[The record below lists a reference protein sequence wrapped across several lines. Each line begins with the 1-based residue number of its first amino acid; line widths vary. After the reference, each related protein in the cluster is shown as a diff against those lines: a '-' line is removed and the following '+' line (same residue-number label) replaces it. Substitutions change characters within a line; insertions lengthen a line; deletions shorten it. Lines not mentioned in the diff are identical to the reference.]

1 MEGGEILMPE
11 VEQQRPRTLLIFI
24 SLTLALC
31 IPAAVWIIDYMG
43 KFGMLSKGLAISD
56 EVDAELSRRGVQCTE
71 DSTLVIPDGALNH
84 DEFLGQNRFIASFSL
99 LRSDGS
105 SLAAD
110 VRLTRIQP
118 SAPWLEG
125 VRDGEV
131 IRLRFQCMQ
140 QKVIWC
146 IETDG
151 VVRRFHGPS
160 LRGCPASLPAPPIA
174 ARRLTPIRP

>member
-1 MEGGEILMPE
+1 MPE
-11 VEQQRPRTLLIFI
+11 AEQQRPRTLLIVV
-24 SLTLALC
+24 SLTLTLC
-31 IPAAVWIIDYMG
+31 IPAAAWIIDYMG
-43 KFGMLSKGLAISD
+43 KFGMFSKGLAISD
-56 EVDAELSRRGVQCTE
+56 EVNAELSRLGVECTE
-71 DSTLVIPDGALNH
+71 DSALLIPDGALDN

-99 LRSDGS
+99 FRSDSS

-131 IRLRFQCMQ
+131 IRLRIQCMK
-140 QKVIWC
+140 QKVNWC

-160 LRGCPASLPAPPIA
+160 VRGCPVSLPAPPIA
-174 ARRLTPIRP
+174 ALRLTRHCS